1 MKALP
6 RRLPFEK
13 LASSISIHV
22 LSANGLP
29 VTWQTIQSGE
39 DAGARTIAGRALDE
53 ERSENGNGRTTT
65 APGSSTTNEPPHQGE
80 ANRGAP
86 VQRVAQPPELRA
98 T

>member
-13 LASSISIHV
+13 LASSISIYM

-29 VTWQTIQSGE
+29 VIWQTIQSGD
-39 DAGARTIAGRALDE
+39 DAGARTTAGRALDE
-53 ERSENGNGRTTT
+53 ERSENGNRRTTT

-80 ANRGAP
+80 ATHGAL
-86 VQRVAQPPELRA
+86 VRRVAQHRKLRA
-98 T
+98 Q